1 MQLLCLIIFREKD
14 IKEINNSIA
23 KIPENTNR
31 MYDRVDMIILGAS
44 ALAVG
49 CG

>member
-1 MQLLCLIIFREKD
+1 MQFLSLITSREKD

-31 MYDRVDMIILGAS
+31 MYDRVDIIILGAS
-44 ALAVG
+44 ALVVG
-49 CG
+49 

>member
-1 MQLLCLIIFREKD
+1 MQLLSLITSREKD

-31 MYDRVDMIILGAS
+31 MYDRVDMIIFGAS

-49 CG
+49 

>member
-1 MQLLCLIIFREKD
+1 MQFLPLITSREKD

-49 CG
+49 

>member
-1 MQLLCLIIFREKD
+1 MQFLSLITSREKD

-49 CG
+49 